1 MIKDKTILIRN
12 VYYMLSYAFDEL
24 KKNNYE
30 NIAQEEFDRIQD
42 LFAEILYK
50 GISAQLKRGLYRE
63 YIGRQEDLP
72 MLKGRLNLR
81 GTLNNRMQC
90 RRLLHCE
97 YDDLSEN
104 NRFNQVLKATISAL
118 LHERGVSARRK
129 AQLRQLMPFF
139 AYVDEANIRTVHWN
153 SFVYQKNNQTYR
165 MLMNICYFI
174 ADGMLMTTE
183 TGNYRMATFTD
194 EHMNRLFERFVLQYY
209 RSHHKELSPNPDE
222 IEWNI
227 YQEGTTAIDFLPT
240 MRSDIV
246 LHRNEQTL
254 IIDTKY
260 YSSAMQQRFDKQT
273 IHSANL
279 YQIYTYVKNMDT
291 DNSGN
296 VSGMLLYAKTDEDI
310 SPTLSASFGKNRI
323 MVKTLDLSQ
332 DFAMIAAQ
340 LDKIAQTFE

>member
-1 MIKDKTILIRN
+1 
-12 VYYMLSYAFDEL
+12 MLNLNIDEGRGQL
-24 KKNNYE
+24 F
-30 NIAQEEFDRIQD
+30 NIAQ
-42 LFAEILYK
+42 
-50 GISAQLKRGLYRE
+50 
-63 YIGRQEDLP
+63 
-72 MLKGRLNLR
+72 
-81 GTLNNRMQC
+81 
-90 RRLLHCE
+90 RLLAIDSPSGYTEQAAREVEQIARDHS
-97 YDDLSEN
+97 YPTRRTNKGS
-104 NRFNQVLKATISAL
+104 VI
-118 LHERGVSARRK
+118 VSVPGREKGKKIGLCAHIDT
-129 AQLRQLMPFF
+129 LGLM
-139 AYVDEANIRTVHWN
+139 VRSIT
-153 SFVYQKNNQTYR
+153 
-165 MLMNICYFI
+165 

-194 EHMNRLFERFVLQYY
+194 GHMNRLFERFVLQYY

-227 YQEGTTAIDFLPT
+227 YQEGTTVIDFLPT